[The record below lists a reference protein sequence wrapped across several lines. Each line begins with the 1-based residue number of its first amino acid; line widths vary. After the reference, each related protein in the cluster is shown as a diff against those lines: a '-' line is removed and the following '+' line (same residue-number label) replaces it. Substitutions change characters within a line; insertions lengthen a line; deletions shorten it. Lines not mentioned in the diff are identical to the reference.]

1 MSKEKVTLYVPKTLE
16 KAKELFKKFENMGIE
31 RLDEAKFFFLFEK
44 GEGNVGFCI
53 RDNTWQVCPPDCDLF
68 DITLVEM

>member
-1 MSKEKVTLYVPKTLE
+1 MSREKVTLYVPKTLE
-16 KAKELFKKFENMGIE
+16 KAKELFEEFKNMGIE
-31 RLDEAKFFFLFEK
+31 NLDEAKFFFLFEK
-44 GEGNVGFCI
+44 GEGNAGFCI